1 MSENEVVFGN
11 TLKEMKEA
19 GADAELMPPGNYTL
33 ECISAKARTTGKQAD
48 IMPAYRVLDGP
59 YVGKKVMAGTLLS
72 YNGNGAGHAAI
83 VLKQLGI
90 TFEWLEQLAGLTQAQ
105 ALVEIAKAVR
115 GRQFNVDLV
124 QEPWQGEMRNK
135 FAPKAKITLTG
146 APPLPVVGAGIPA
159 AAAPAPVA
167 AAPAP
172 APAPVVAA
180 PAPAPVVAA
189 PAPVVAPAPAV
200 LPAPAPVL
208 APALAPVAAAP
219 PALVAAPAPETLAP
233 AVAPLAAP
241 VLIPA
246 PLPVAGTE
254 VAAAP
259 VAELA
264 PAAPAVAAPAPAP
277 AAEAVQIVDEPDF

>member
-180 PAPAPVVAA
+180 PAP
-189 PAPVVAPAPAV
+189 VVAPAPAV